1 MSVDFFPN
9 MNQGHFESLSWS
21 LQVSG
26 LLLAT
31 LSVLSQSNIKVS
43 PAATNE
49 DNVTTVKHASPQDKV
64 Q

>member
-1 MSVDFFPN
+1 MAVDFFPN

-21 LQVSG
+21 LQV
-26 LLLAT
+26 LLAI

-43 PAATNE
+43 RAATSE
-49 DNVTTVKHASPQDKV
+49 DNVTTVNHTSPQDKE

>member
-1 MSVDFFPN
+1 

-43 PAATNE
+43 PAAINE